1 MDKLVVRGTEINV
14 QWDLKR
20 DDFLS
25 LTDIAKIKDSDNPR
39 YIIQNW
45 LRNRNTIEFL
55 GVWETLYNPNFNRV
69 EFDAFRS
76 QAGLNSF
83 VMTPQKWVDS
93 TGAIGIVSKAGRYG
107 GTYAYKEIAF
117 EFASWISVEF
127 KLYLVKEFERLK
139 TEEMKQLGWDIKR
152 NLAKINYRI
161 HTDAIKENL
170 IPPELSARQISLVY
184 ANEADVLNMAL
195 FGMTAKEWRDANPDL
210 KGNIRDYAN
219 VSQLVCL
226 SNLENLNAVFI
237 NEGVPQTE
245 RLAKLNTIAISQMKV
260 LTEDHRM
267 LQFDEALPYKGY
279 HLQTVRYS
287 TSPGPVSPYYNVPS
301 HHNTYNIVRHHLCK
315 QTDRSVAHHLQIYQS
330 EVCLTHL

>member
-1 MDKLVVRGTEINV
+1 MDKLVVKGAEISV
-14 QWDLKR
+14 QWNSER
-20 DDFLS
+20 DDFIS
-25 LTDIAKIKDSDNPR
+25 LTDIAKLKDSDNPR

-55 GVWETLYNPNFNRV
+55 GVWESLYNPSFNRV

-83 VMTPQKWVDS
+83 VMTPQKWVES
-93 TGAIGIVSKAGRYG
+93 TRAIGIISKAGRYG
-107 GTYAYKEIAF
+107 GTYAHKEIAF

-170 IPPELSARQISLVY
+170 IPPELSAKQISMVY
-184 ANEADVLNMAL
+184 ASEADVLNMAL
-195 FGMTAKEWRDANPDL
+195 FGMTAKQWRDSHPDL

-237 NEGVPQTE
+237 SEGMSQAE
-245 RLAKLNTIAISQMKV
+245 RLTKLNAIAISQMEI
-260 LTEDHRM
+260 LTQDHRI
-267 LQFDEALPYKGY
+267 EALEAHSGEP
-279 HLQTVRYS
+279 
-287 TSPGPVSPYYNVPS
+287 SPM
-301 HHNTYNIVRHHLCK
+301 
-315 QTDRSVAHHLQIYQS
+315 
-330 EVCLTHL
+330 E